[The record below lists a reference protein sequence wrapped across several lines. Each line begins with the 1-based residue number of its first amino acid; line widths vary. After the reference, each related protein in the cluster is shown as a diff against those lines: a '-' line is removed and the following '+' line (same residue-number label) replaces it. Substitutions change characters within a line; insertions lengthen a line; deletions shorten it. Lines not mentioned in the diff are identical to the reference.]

1 MAVLDCDKL
10 SPWLAFLCLCLSQG
24 REEMVLIPGGE
35 RRPLL
40 TLGTSLPSVEGR
52 GSLGWGLRS
61 PHAPI
66 LGAWPA
72 KPPRGPFVLCE
83 SDNGRHS
90 QTSSHGSGPVK
101 GPRRL
106 HTEASVQ
113 QWRGGGWGGRQG
125 HPRGTPPTFPGCHH
139 CQGTS
144 AGGRAGGQGQMI
156 PEQMVGATYIEAQED
171 RKATAE
177 EEPGSRGLSTYCA
190 PDISQPIL

>member
-1 MAVLDCDKL
+1 
-10 SPWLAFLCLCLSQG
+10 
-24 REEMVLIPGGE
+24 MVLIPGGE

-113 QWRGGGWGGRQG
+113 QWRGGGGGEGGQAQGAPTYVPRRPPLPGASRGGGGAWGPASGAPRGGGAAGGGRG
-125 HPRGTPPTFPGCHH
+125 G
-139 CQGTS
+139 
-144 AGGRAGGQGQMI
+144 AGGGGGRRGGGGGGGGLGRAIPGGPHPHSQA
-156 PEQMVGATYIEAQED
+156 ATIA
-171 RKATAE
+171 
-177 EEPGSRGLSTYCA
+177 RGHLLG
-190 PDISQPIL
+190 DGLGGRGR

>member
-1 MAVLDCDKL
+1 MVFPHHRLCGRPGGLPCFIVLECCLLGPHWLPPPGGRVAVLDCDKL

-113 QWRGGGWGGRQG
+113 QWRGGGGGVGRAIPGGPHPHSQAATIARGHLLGDGLGGR
-125 HPRGTPPTFPGCHH
+125 
-139 CQGTS
+139 
-144 AGGRAGGQGQMI
+144 GR
-156 PEQMVGATYIEAQED
+156 
-171 RKATAE
+171 
-177 EEPGSRGLSTYCA
+177 
-190 PDISQPIL
+190 